1 MSSKQKQRDTA
12 IKNDKTSLRARA
24 EAFDEKMQQIKGS
37 RPTMQE
43 IVEECRIVREEMY
56 KERSKDHS
64 QS

>member
-1 MSSKQKQRDTA
+1 MSSKQIQQDTT

-24 EAFDEKMQQIKGS
+24 QAFDEKMQQIKGS
-37 RPTMQE
+37 RPTMQK

>member
-24 EAFDEKMQQIKGS
+24 EAFDEKMRQVKGS

-56 KERSKDHS
+56 KERSRGRS